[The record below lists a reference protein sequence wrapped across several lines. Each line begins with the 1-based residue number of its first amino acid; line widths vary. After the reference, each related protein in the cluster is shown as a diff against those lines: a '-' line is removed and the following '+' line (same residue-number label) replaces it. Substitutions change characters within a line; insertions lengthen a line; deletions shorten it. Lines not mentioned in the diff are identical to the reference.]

1 METATLAEDGD
12 PIISQ
17 KMGDAMG
24 IFHGDTFKSFHSCF
38 THEKEGIVPQHTFF
52 V

>member
-12 PIISQ
+12 RIVSQ

-24 IFHGDTFKSFHSCF
+24 IFHGDIPWDSSTLVLRTKR
-38 THEKEGIVPQHTFF
+38 KG
-52 V
+52 